1 MKKNILTTLLLT
13 VLPIVSLN
21 TMAQPLGEPNLTW
34 GQPTQQ
40 ELEMTS
46 YAPEPDADAVVLC
59 KTTEMKYVIQ
69 GHDIMVQYDVKGRI
83 KILKTEGT
91 KHAILGI
98 EYTVNDEKA
107 GNREEVTEIKGATYN
122 LMDGNVTKSTLISSM
137 ISTRMAS
144 DPNKRI
150 VNVLFP
156 DVMVGSVVE
165 YEYTILSDL
174 YLEIKD
180 WEAQCDIPVAYT
192 KYDLSIPEWF
202 SFYLQP
208 LGKEYNVSRIEQKEV
223 SNQPTYT
230 IQTAAQSFSCLGV
243 NFEFEGRNLAPITN
257 ESLVFNPHN
266 TGQRVVIDITAM
278 SLPYQLKKNYAMTW
292 PEIDKFFLDRKDF
305 GKLLNRNPLKKEMK
319 QAGIYQMNNIDEKI
333 MATVKLLRQKV
344 KWNGVY
350 NLYGSPS
357 KQVLKN
363 GKGSNSDI
371 NFMLISM
378 LNDAGVKAFPAIL
391 ATRDRDY
398 IDTEH
403 PSIKQ
408 FSTTAVVIDKGDN
421 YQVFDGSVENAA
433 LDILPASFLVSKAR
447 IVSKD
452 IILNP
457 WINLE
462 DKGLVKSSY
471 RLTGTLASD
480 GMLTATC
487 IVTHSDK
494 AAEQMRQ
501 AIKSQANHN
510 ECLNPKFKSPAFNI
524 TEYTI
529 DGADNLGAPVT
540 ETIKFNYSTQCKDG
554 VIKLPLLLWQ
564 LIDPTPFVYEKR
576 YNPIEFP
583 TKVDETAEIS
593 ITIPSGWAIDDSPAP
608 VSLSTSDNNIN
619 MSITPNPTENAIK
632 VLSELVINRL
642 NFNRYDYNGIK
653 RLVDI
658 IDQYRPTPFVIKKKN

>member
-1 MKKNILTTLLLT
+1 
-13 VLPIVSLN
+13 
-21 TMAQPLGEPNLTW
+21 MAQPISEPNLTW

-40 ELEMTS
+40 ELTMTS
-46 YAPEPDADAVVLC
+46 YVPEPDADAVVLC

-83 KILKTEGT
+83 KILKPEGT

-98 EYTVNDEKA
+98 EYTVNDDKP
-107 GNREEVTEIKGATYN
+107 GNREEVTEIKGTTFN
-122 LMDGNVTKSTLISSM
+122 LMDGNVNKSALNSSM
-137 ISTRMAS
+137 ISTHMAI
-144 DPNKRI
+144 DPSKRI
-150 VNVLFP
+150 MNVLFP
-156 DVMVGSVVE
+156 DVMAGSVVE

-180 WEAQCDIPVAYT
+180 WEAQCDIPVVYT

-202 SFYLQP
+202 SFYMQP
-208 LGKEYNVSRIEQKEV
+208 LGKEYNVSRIEQKQV
-223 SNQPTYT
+223 TNCPTYT
-230 IQTAAQSFSCLGV
+230 IQTAAQSFSCLGI
-243 NFEFEGRNLAPITN
+243 NFEFEGRNLAPIRS

-319 QAGIYQMNNIDEKI
+319 QAGIYQINNIDEKI
-333 MATVKLLRQKV
+333 MATVNLLRQKV

-350 NLYGSPS
+350 NLYGTPS

-363 GKGSNSDI
+363 GTGSNSDI

-378 LNDAGVKAFPAIL
+378 LNDAGVKAFPVIL
-391 ATRDRDY
+391 ATRNRDY

-403 PSIKQ
+403 PSVKQ
-408 FSTTAVVIDKGDN
+408 FSTTAVVIDNGGN
-421 YQVFDGSVENAA
+421 YQVFDGSVENAN
-433 LDILPASFLVSKAR
+433 LNILPASFLVSKAR
-447 IVSKD
+447 IVGKD
-452 IILNP
+452 ILNP

-462 DKGLVKSSY
+462 DKGLAKSSY
-471 RLTGTLASD
+471 RLNGSIANDGT
-480 GMLTATC
+480 LTATC
-487 IVTHSDK
+487 VVTHNDR

-501 AIKSQANHN
+501 AIKSQANNN
-510 ECLNPKFKSPAFNI
+510 ECLNSKFKSSAFNI
-524 TEYTI
+524 TEYTV
-529 DGADNLGAPVT
+529 DGVDNLGSPVT

-554 VIKLPLLLWQ
+554 IIKLPLLLWQ
-564 LIDPTPFVYEKR
+564 LIDPMPFVYEKR

-593 ITIPSGWAIDDSPAP
+593 ITIPSGWAIYDNPAP
-608 VSLSTSDNNIN
+608 VSLSTSDNNIKL
-619 MSITPNPTENAIK
+619 SITPSPTENSIN
-632 VLSELVINRL
+632 VSSQLVINRL